1 MKDHDIKRFA
11 EVWICIFAL
20 VLLLALF
27 FTIAPVNAQDE
38 LTRVSPVPPIVVS
51 NPPLT
56 DASPNN
62 VVTENAAVWFALV
75 ALVSSLGVPFTR
87 KAVDFALERS
97 WAKWIK
103 DDWRIL
109 LAFVFAL
116 AWTLFMFQDGIL
128 NIAALAL
135 LPMWQSVLIVAVMI
149 TLAASGTVDGDIRAQ
164 KKAVKIAMM
173 DDPNDEFGDGDLTVP
188 RAGKTEDYA

>member
-1 MKDHDIKRFA
+1 MKDHYMKRFA

-20 VLLLALF
+20 TLLLALF
-27 FTIAPVNAQDE
+27 FTIAPVQAQEE
-38 LTRVSPVPPIVVS
+38 LTRVSPVPPIVNVVS
-51 NPPLT
+51 APLT

-87 KAVDFALERS
+87 KAVDFALERK

-173 DDPNDEFGDGDLTVP
+173 DDPNDEFGDGDLP
-188 RAGKTEDYA
+188 RATGKVEDWA